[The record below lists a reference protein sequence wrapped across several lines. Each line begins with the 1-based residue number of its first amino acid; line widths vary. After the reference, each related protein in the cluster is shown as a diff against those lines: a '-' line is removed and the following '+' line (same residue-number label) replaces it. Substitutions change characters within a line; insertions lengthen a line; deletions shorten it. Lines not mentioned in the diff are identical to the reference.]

1 MLIPSIQ
8 ALVILCLDPRF
19 SLPTFGTNVH
29 RGAYVHGGPPIGG
42 VHSVV
47 REVLVLRLYQVMLRR
62 HQGMVL
68 DHCMNEHRHN
78 YKNVQIPGS
87 LHLQ

>member
-19 SLPTFGTNVH
+19 SLPTFGTDVH
-29 RGAYVHGGPPIGG
+29 RGVHVHGG

-62 HQGMVL
+62 HQGLVL
-68 DHCMNEHRHN
+68 NGCKNEHRHK
-78 YKNVQIPGS
+78 Y
-87 LHLQ
+87 